1 MCRISSDEQSNHSIP
16 YQEETIRKYC
26 EFKGYNIVRTYLE
39 DYSAKNFERP
49 EWKKKDNYEPNRSD
63 FERKR
68 VKTELVGV
76 STWNDYGYD
85 KFIRSKQETT

>member
-1 MCRISSDEQSNHSIP
+1 MNVISMCRISSDEQSNHSIP

-49 EWKKKDNYEPNRSD
+49 EW
-63 FERKR
+63 RKMMLFILNQKNEIGTD
-68 VKTELVGV
+68 KTQWVQKIIFFTL
-76 STWNDYGYD
+76 
-85 KFIRSKQETT
+85 

>member
-49 EWKKKDNYEPNRSD
+49 EWKKMCKS
-63 FERKR
+63 
-68 VKTELVGV
+68 
-76 STWNDYGYD
+76 SA
-85 KFIRSKQETT
+85 